1 MRTSIGRSLIR
12 IALNII
18 FYCAAFVSIGY
29 ASLWCY
35 HFVYL
40 AFSNPIYQE
49 EPSLACTFEVVEKES
64 PKDVML
70 RLQQEGIV
78 ENGYAAYLRLCCSR
92 YEGNVKPG
100 QYMLSSN
107 MHLDDVLAIL
117 AQDKE
122 LEQEEATEGISKQY
136 NAARKE

>member
-1 MRTSIGRSLIR
+1 MRTTAGKSLIR

-18 FYCAAFVSIGY
+18 FYCAVFVSIGY

-35 HFVYL
+35 HFMYL
-40 AFSNPIYQE
+40 AFSNPVFQE
-49 EPSLACTFEVVEKES
+49 EPSVACSFEIVEGEE
-64 PKDVML
+64 PRDVML

-78 ENGYAAYLRLCCSR
+78 ENGYAACLRLYCSR

-100 QYMLSSN
+100 RYMLSSD

-117 AQDKE
+117 AQDME
-122 LEQEEATEGISKQY
+122 LEQKEATEGISEQY
-136 NAARKE
+136 NIAGKE